1 MHADDEDGVIQGDS
15 GSDDHSEPPSQYS
28 RQSRRKNIFSKLQRR
43 GKEAE
48 LSKSPN
54 AGLRQEASQPEEE
67 KKKAPNRNLFKKIKK

>member
-1 MHADDEDGVIQGDS
+1 MLEKRRRKQEKEDRRNRMHADDEDGVIQGDS

-54 AGLRQEASQPEEE
+54 AGLRQEAS
-67 KKKAPNRNLFKKIKK
+67 